1 MTAIQGRVSARAS
14 AHGKSISGAG
24 RRQWRHQRS
33 AFCPSLFS
41 PLLPTLLSIFLL
53 FPLPF
58 SFSRGNLPAVEMPS
72 GGAKLDQRFQALPGA
87 DRSRSR
93 DLQTEEDPWMLRTE
107 LSAP

>member
-41 PLLPTLLSIFLL
+41 PLLPAFLSIFLP

-58 SFSRGNLPAVEMPS
+58 SLSRGNLPVVKISS
-72 GGAKLDQRFQALPGA
+72 GWTKLDRRFQALPGA
-87 DRSRSR
+87 DRFRSR
-93 DLQTEEDPWMLRTE
+93 DLRTKEDPWMLTE